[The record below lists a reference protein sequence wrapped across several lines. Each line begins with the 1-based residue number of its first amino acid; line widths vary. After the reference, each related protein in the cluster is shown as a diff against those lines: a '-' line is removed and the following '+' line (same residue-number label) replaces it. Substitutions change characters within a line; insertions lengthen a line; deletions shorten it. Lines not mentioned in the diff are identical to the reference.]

1 MLSPHVHLLSPFHH
15 SQPLNEPYYPKF
27 KTATSSCR
35 QYWIVQNKM
44 TDMWHILQH
53 QKKLP
58 QVCCQDCIIW
68 QWPQGYTFIP
78 HTHIHLKTFLK
89 KTIHLKKI
97 YNTEWLITSNVCAME
112 KSNLCSG
119 KHHCGQTSKCTNF
132 FHSWRLLFEGH
143 ECKNEHWQH
152 RKVKCNISVSRCNRH
167 MPLLTPR
174 ILFCFNISHY
184 VVG

>member
-1 MLSPHVHLLSPFHH
+1 MSTILDCSKQNDWYVTHFTASKKVASSVLPGLHHMAMTTRLYIYPTYTHPFK
-15 SQPLNEPYYPKF
+15 N
-27 KTATSSCR
+27 
-35 QYWIVQNKM
+35 V
-44 TDMWHILQH
+44 
-53 QKKLP
+53 
-58 QVCCQDCIIW
+58 
-68 QWPQGYTFIP
+68 
-78 HTHIHLKTFLK
+78 LKN
-89 KTIHLKKI
+89 IHLKKI

-174 ILFCFNISHY
+174 ILFCFNISRY
-184 VVG
+184 VIG